1 MLASRDCV
9 EVQDRYVGDLG
20 DYLKLGLLRWLTT
33 GISAPH
39 LGVVWY
45 RTVDEAHNADGKHV
59 AYLRDGHTT
68 ARALRPLDPDL
79 YDGLSSIVTSGQR
92 TTAALAEARL
102 LPSGT
107 VYFNDLLHLADL
119 PIAAGAARAERRRVW
134 LARAL
139 AATRGCDLVFADPDN
154 GIRST
159 RHPAG
164 SHRNRAVK
172 HAYLNELATFTARGQ
187 SLVVYHHADRSA
199 ATPVQ
204 AQLRLSDLA
213 ARRAWHPSPQCVH
226 HEARPGSSSWPLP
239 PRRRVATTSPGACA
253 DSRRVHGEAS
263 LRSTGRTRPRLEL
276 IKRVGQ
282 EAIASLLEQLTGE
295 IGSALG
301 ADGAGEPA
309 DVGWRAQRGNDIPV
323 RDVVRA
329 ATGFG
334 LPAGEH
340 VVCGVDVK
348 AHRRV
353 EAERT
358 EVHAG
363 GADACAFPID
373 QRRQPITIP

>member
-199 ATPVQ
+199 ATRAGAAP
-204 AQLRLSDLA
+204 ALRPRPRGGRGTHRRSACITRHDPALPRGRFRHGAEWRLPRPAPARTPGESME
-213 ARRAWHPSPQCVH
+213 RRA
-226 HEARPGSSSWPLP
+226 
-239 PRRRVATTSPGACA
+239 
-253 DSRRVHGEAS
+253 
-263 LRSTGRTRPRLEL
+263 
-276 IKRVGQ
+276 
-282 EAIASLLEQLTGE
+282 
-295 IGSALG
+295 
-301 ADGAGEPA
+301 
-309 DVGWRAQRGNDIPV
+309 
-323 RDVVRA
+323 
-329 ATGFG
+329 
-334 LPAGEH
+334 
-340 VVCGVDVK
+340 
-348 AHRRV
+348 
-353 EAERT
+353 
-358 EVHAG
+358 
-363 GADACAFPID
+363 
-373 QRRQPITIP
+373 